1 MNRRGFLKTG
11 VVGSAVLAS
20 GAAWM
25 FWRDHDSS
33 NTAAVAQQQQRRI
46 DRIIGAVAPVILA
59 GTLPADSVP
68 RGQALQRV
76 SEDVGHV
83 IANFTPPVRSEV
95 HELFALL
102 DIGIARRLLTGI
114 ASDWPS
120 ADPVEVTAFLER
132 WRRSRFET
140 LQSGYHALHDLVL
153 GAFYASPAT
162 WTAIGYAG
170 PPQL

>member
-1 MNRRGFLKTG
+1 MNRRQFMKTG
-11 VVGSAVLAS
+11 VVGGAVLAG

-33 NTAAVAQQQQRRI
+33 NTAAVAQRQQQRM
-46 DRIIGAVAPVILA
+46 DRIIGAIAPVILA
-59 GTLPADSVP
+59 GTLPADSAT
-68 RGQALQRV
+68 RGQTLQRV
-76 SEDVGHV
+76 TEGVGHV
-83 IANFTPPVRSEV
+83 IANFTPPVRGEV

-102 DIGIARRLLTGI
+102 DIGIARRLLTGVS
-114 ASDWPS
+114 SDWPN
-120 ADPVEVTAFLER
+120 ADPAEVSAFLER
-132 WRRSRFET
+132 WRRSSLET